1 MELRKREGAES
12 AKKPLDAKA
21 RRKRKDER
29 EPETDDGKARNS
41 RALLRISRSNLSDF
55 AASLP
60 SRFRV
65 KENFALSPTF
75 AFSQFLR
82 WPFLG
87 RAPSDAAGAP
97 ADAVFDDAA
106 D

>member
-75 AFSQFLR
+75 AFSGSAYKCWDR
-82 WPFLG
+82 FLG
-87 RAPSDAAGAP
+87 GRKPLPCDRIIPS
-97 ADAVFDDAA
+97 F
-106 D
+106 